1 MDYPMRHLDVSDY
14 DDIIALWSRAG
25 LKYRPRGRDSREAMS
40 SEFARAD
47 TCFLGMFDGDTMIGV
62 IVGTSDGR
70 KGWLNRLAIDP
81 DYRGRGLAA
90 QLIKAAEDFLH
101 GLGIKVLAVLIEDW
115 NTPSLSAFEK
125 AGYVFHDDI
134 VYGSKRSS
142 EED

>member
-1 MDYPMRHLDVSDY
+1 MEYPIRHLDVSDY

-25 LKYRPRGRDSREAMS
+25 LKFRPKGRDSREVMS
-40 SEFARAD
+40 GEFARAE

-90 QLIKAAEDFLH
+90 HLIKAAEDFLH
-101 GLGIKVLAVLIEDW
+101 GFGIKVLAGLIEDW
-115 NTPSLSAFEK
+115 NTPSMSAFEK
-125 AGYVFHDDI
+125 AGYVFYDDI
-134 VYGSKRSS
+134 VYCSKRTS
-142 EED
+142 EDD

>member
-25 LKYRPRGRDSREAMS
+25 LKYRPNGRDSREAMS
-40 SEFARAD
+40 PEFARAD
-47 TCFLGMFDGDTMIGV
+47 TCFLGMFDGGIMIGV

-81 DYRGRGLAA
+81 DFRGRGLAA

-125 AGYVFHDDI
+125 ADYVFYDDI
-134 VYGSKRSS
+134 VYGSKRTS